1 MTKTQKI
8 VHLAI
13 FAAIA
18 SVVSVVDRYISS
30 FIFPLIPGAKI
41 GLANIVVMV
50 ALLNFDFKD
59 CLILVILKVLIGNLL
74 FFGLTSFFIG
84 GCASLISFLAMYLII
99 RYLNKCFSILG
110 IGVIGAFI
118 HCIVQLL
125 VIMLMYSFGKE
136 TFIYGFYLIIIS
148 IISGLILAFVSLKVN
163 ELYTHIYNKKENKN
177 IEEKAN

>member
-1 MTKTQKI
+1 MSRTQKI

-18 SVVSVVDRYISS
+18 SAVSVLDRYVSS

-41 GLANIVVMV
+41 GLANIVVMI
-50 ALLNFDFKD
+50 ALLNFDFKE
-59 CLILVILKVLIGNLL
+59 CIVLVSLKVLIGNLL

-84 GCASLISFLAMYLII
+84 GSASFASFLVMYAIK
-99 RYLNKCFSILG
+99 RYLNKYFSMLG
-110 IGVIGAFI
+110 IGMIGAFI
-118 HCIVQLL
+118 HSIIQLL
-125 VIMLMYSFGKE
+125 VIMIMYNMGKE

-148 IISGLILAFVSLKVN
+148 IISGLIIALISLKVN
-163 ELYTHIYNKKENKN
+163 SLYTHIYNKKENKN